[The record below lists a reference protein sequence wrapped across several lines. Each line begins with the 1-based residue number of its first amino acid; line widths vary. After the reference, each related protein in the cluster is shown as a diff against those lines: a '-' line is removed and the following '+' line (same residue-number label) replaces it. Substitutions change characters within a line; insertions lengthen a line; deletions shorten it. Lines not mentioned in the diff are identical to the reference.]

1 MIVPSKST
9 GAADG
14 ELNWQGFSWN
24 IIFYLKQCLTTYDY
38 ADMDIWQTF
47 SQEWTYHFE
56 SEAIIWKEIKSLYG
70 VNDKLWALKRK
81 LDVLENLYQSPR
93 QVPNI
98 PKTFKT
104 LLVRL
109 VVILTSVIFKNIM

>member
-1 MIVPSKST
+1 MIVPRKST

-70 VNDKLWALKRK
+70 VNDNTKRK
-81 LDVLENLYQSPR
+81 LDVLENLYQSAR

-109 VVILTSVIFKNIM
+109 LVILTSVIFKNIM

>member
-14 ELNWQGFSWN
+14 GLNWQGFSWN

-47 SQEWTYHFE
+47 SQE
-56 SEAIIWKEIKSLYG
+56 
-70 VNDKLWALKRK
+70 
-81 LDVLENLYQSPR
+81 
-93 QVPNI
+93 
-98 PKTFKT
+98 
-104 LLVRL
+104 
-109 VVILTSVIFKNIM
+109 